1 MIAVATYIEIG
12 NTDIE
17 LIDGDRGKNYP
28 HQNELRQEGDCVFL
42 SANNVTTDGFKFDNV
57 VYITAEKDRALRN
70 GKIQR
75 GDIVITTRGT
85 VGNVAYYNQQIPYD
99 NIRINSGMLIVR
111 CHEQIKSEFLYYVLR
126 GVEFQRQIK
135 QIQTGTAQP
144 QLPKSHFIKM
154 KIIVPTID
162 VQEKIAKILRTI
174 DEKIESN
181 KCINENLEQQIEM
194 LLLNTINNAD
204 TQPVKL
210 GDYLY
215 IKGRIGWKGLK
226 KSEYLP
232 FSDYRI
238 INGESLTLSGIDWN
252 KAGYISADRY
262 EESPEIKLNIGDILL
277 SKDGTI
283 GKIGYVDKLE
293 TPTSVASG
301 IFVIRNTRQAEIST
315 QFIYYLLKSRLFKA
329 FITSRTEGSVIPHLY
344 QKDFMGFEFQLPSP
358 IDMKIFDDT
367 TAAMFSMVFS
377 NLNENERLIHLR
389 DSLLP
394 KLMSG
399 ELDISNLD
407 L

>member
-154 KIIVPTID
+154 KVIVPTID

-181 KCINENLEQQIEM
+181 KCINENLEQQAQAYFSE
-194 LLLNTINNAD
+194 LFVVNAD
-204 TQPVKL
+204 PN
-210 GDYLY
+210 
-215 IKGRIGWKGLK
+215 WP
-226 KSEYLP
+226 EC
-232 FSDYRI
+232 
-238 INGESLTLSGIDWN
+238 TLSDIGSVVAGGTPSKSKPEYYADQGIAWITPKDLSVDKSKFISHGEN
-252 KAGYISADRY
+252 DISELGFSKSSTKKMPAGTVLFSSRAPIGYIAIAQN
-262 EESPEIKLNIGDILL
+262 ELTTNQG
-277 SKDGTI
+277 
-283 GKIGYVDKLE
+283 
-293 TPTSVASG
+293 
-301 IFVIRNTRQAEIST
+301 
-315 QFIYYLLKSRLFKA
+315 FK
-329 FITSRTEGSVIPHLY
+329 SVIPNKNIGTSYVYFLL
-344 QKDFMGFEFQLPSP
+344 KNLLPAIEGMASGSTFKEISGAGMKSVPTVMPDVDTIQLFNNFCEP
-358 IDMKIFDDT
+358 IFKEQEVLE
-367 TAAMFSMVFS
+367 A
-377 NLNENERLIHLR
+377 ENRRLSALR
-389 DSLLP
+389 DLLLP

-399 ELDISNLD
+399 EIDIPSLDI
-407 L
+407 

>member
-126 GVEFQRQIK
+126 GVEFQHQIK

-181 KCINENLEQQIEM
+181 KCINENLEQQAQAYFNE
-194 LLLNTINNAD
+194 LFVVNAD
-204 TQPVKL
+204 PN
-210 GDYLY
+210 
-215 IKGRIGWKGLK
+215 WP
-226 KSEYLP
+226 EC
-232 FSDYRI
+232 
-238 INGESLTLSGIDWN
+238 TLSDIGSVVAGGTPSKSKPEYYADQGIAWITPKDLSVDKSKFISHGEN
-252 KAGYISADRY
+252 DISELGFSKSSTKKMPAGTVLFSSRAPIGYIAIAQN
-262 EESPEIKLNIGDILL
+262 ELTTNQG
-277 SKDGTI
+277 
-283 GKIGYVDKLE
+283 
-293 TPTSVASG
+293 
-301 IFVIRNTRQAEIST
+301 
-315 QFIYYLLKSRLFKA
+315 FK
-329 FITSRTEGSVIPHLY
+329 SVIPNKNIGTSYVYFLL
-344 QKDFMGFEFQLPSP
+344 KNLLPAIEGMASGSTFKEISGVGMKSVPTVMPDVDTIQLFNNFCEP
-358 IDMKIFDDT
+358 IFKEQEVLE
-367 TAAMFSMVFS
+367 A
-377 NLNENERLIHLR
+377 ENRRLSALR
-389 DSLLP
+389 DLLLP

-399 ELDISNLD
+399 EIDIPSLDI
-407 L
+407 